1 MKLRYSLLFF
11 ISYIAYSQNPYITV
25 DASAYSHEEL
35 VTEILIG
42 STCATVGNIESTTG
56 TDFGNLNGIGY
67 FENENP
73 KFPIETGII
82 LMTGDISEA
91 PGPAGSPQSDGGWP
105 GDQQLF
111 NYIQSLGFDPGITG
125 YRDATILE
133 FDFTPV
139 TDSVSFNFVFA
150 SNEYGEFQCDYS
162 DAFAFFLENQ
172 VTGNIS
178 NLALVPNVPGEV
190 PISVTTIRDG
200 TYNLNCGSVNPEFF
214 ETFYGAGGLPMADS
228 PINFFGHTVLM
239 QAWSNVTP
247 GITYRMKL
255 VIADRND
262 PLYNSAV
269 FIEGGSFFL
278 GDVDLG
284 EDLSI
289 SNGAALCY
297 GESYVIDSQFSS
309 LPQNTTISWQYEN
322 PPGSNTFVPFVPA
335 EETPTLEVTETG
347 SYRLV
352 VNYAGFC
359 ESEDTLFVEFDTPF
373 SANTN
378 PAPLVYCDLDNDG
391 FGLFDLSEADTDIT
405 FGDTNLSVT
414 YYATEQNAINAVNPL
429 PNFFTNTTANQQE
442 VWARVNR
449 VYSSCFDVVPLT
461 LEVINW
467 LTVAVELDETYRLCV
482 NASGIG
488 IPEEFGLIS
497 PPVIETGLN
506 TGAYNFTWEIN
517 GVVQPS
523 ETQSSIAA
531 TQEGI
536 YAVTIS
542 DPVSGCEAVF
552 STEIIVSSPPFTYD
566 AEVSTSTSNGNVIT
580 ISVEGFGD
588 YQYSVDGGSYQN
600 SPVFENVNPGNHI
613 ISIIDSN
620 GCGSVEFEVSIVNY
634 PLFFTPNNDGYND
647 TWHIGGLEGK
657 TAVEIYIFDRYGKII
672 KRLQADGE
680 GWDGT
685 YKGRPLPSNDYW
697 FHLKYE
703 ENAEPRELRG
713 HFTMKR

>member
-1 MKLRYSLLFF
+1 MKLLYPLLFF
-11 ISYIAYSQNPYITV
+11 FSFVAHSQNPYITV
-25 DASAYSHEEL
+25 DVTTYTHEAL

-73 KFPIETGII
+73 DFPIETGII
-82 LMTGDISEA
+82 LMTGDVSEA
-91 PGPAGSPQSDGGWP
+91 PGPAGGAQADGGWP
-105 GDQQLF
+105 GDAQLF

-125 YRDATILE
+125 YRDATIME

-172 VTGNIS
+172 ATGTIS
-178 NLALVPNVPGEV
+178 NLALVPNAPGEV

-200 TYNLNCGSVNPEFF
+200 AHNLSCGSVNSEFF
-214 ETFYGAGGLPMADS
+214 STFYGASGLPMADS

-239 QAWSNVTP
+239 QAWSNVVP
-247 GITYRMKL
+247 GTTYRMKL

-284 EDLSI
+284 ADLSI
-289 SNGAALCY
+289 SNGTARCE
-297 GESYVIDSQFSS
+297 GESYTINSQ
-309 LPQNTTISWQYEN
+309 LTTPPEDTTISWQYEN
-322 PPGSNTFVPFVPA
+322 PPGSGTFVPFVPA
-335 EETPTLEVTETG
+335 EETPTLVVTETG
-347 SYRLV
+347 TYRLV

-359 ESEDTLFVEFDTPF
+359 ESEDTLFIEFDTPF
-373 SANTN
+373 TANPN
-378 PAPLVYCDLDNDG
+378 PEPLVYCDLDNDG
-391 FGLFDLSEADTDIT
+391 FGLFDLSAADADIT
-405 FGDTNLSVT
+405 FGDPNLSVT
-414 YYATEQNAINAVNPL
+414 YYATQQNATNAVNPL
-429 PNFFTNTTANQQE
+429 PNLYTNTTPNQQE

-482 NASGIG
+482 DASGNG
-488 IPEEFGLIS
+488 ITEEFGLLS
-497 PPVIETGLN
+497 PPLIETGLSN
-506 TGAYNFTWEIN
+506 TQYNFIWEIN
-517 GVVQPS
+517 GIVQPG

-531 TQEGI
+531 TQEGEYTVI
-536 YAVTIS
+536 IS
-542 DPVSGCEAVF
+542 DPVSGCEAAF
-552 STEIIVSSPPFTYD
+552 STNVMVSSPPFEYD
-566 AEVSTSTSNGNVIT
+566 AEVSTSTPNGNVIT
-580 ISVEGFGD
+580 VIVEGLGTYEF
-588 YQYSVDGGSYQN
+588 SLNGGSFQE

-613 ISIIDSN
+613 ITITDTN
-620 GCGSVEFEVSIVNY
+620 GCGSVDLEVSIVNY

-647 TWHIGGLEGK
+647 TWHIGGLDGK
-657 TAVEIYIFDRYGKII
+657 TAVEIYIFDRFGKIL
-672 KRLQADGE
+672 KRLYADGE

-685 YKGRPLPSNDYW
+685 YKGRPLPSSDYW
-697 FHLKYE
+697 FHLIYE
-703 ENAEPRELRG
+703 ENNERKELRG

>member
-1 MKLRYSLLFF
+1 MKLLYPLLFF
-11 ISYIAYSQNPYITV
+11 TSFVVHSQNPYITV
-25 DASAYSHEEL
+25 DALTYTHEEL

-73 KFPIETGII
+73 NFPIESGII

-91 PGPAGSPQSDGGWP
+91 PGPAGSPQADGGWP

-125 YRDATILE
+125 YRDATIME

-172 VTGNIS
+172 ATGTIT
-178 NLALVPNVPGEV
+178 NLALVPNTPGEV

-200 TYNLNCGSVNPEFF
+200 AHNLECGSVNPEFF
-214 ETFYGAGGLPMADS
+214 ETFYGASGLPLADS

-247 GITYRMKL
+247 GTAYRMKL

-289 SNGAALCY
+289 SNGTARCE
-297 GESYVIDSQFSS
+297 GESYTLNSQ
-309 LPQNTTISWQYEN
+309 LATPPEDTTISWQYEN
-322 PPGSNTFVPFVPA
+322 PPGSGVFVPFVPA
-335 EETPTLEVTETG
+335 EEAPTLVVTETG
-347 SYRLV
+347 TYRLV

-373 SANTN
+373 SANPN

-391 FGLFDLSEADTDIT
+391 FGLFDLSEADADIT
-405 FGDTNLSVT
+405 FGDPNLSVT
-414 YYATEQNAINAVNPL
+414 YYANEQNAINAVNPL
-429 PNFFTNTTANQQE
+429 PNFYTNTTANQQE
-442 VWARVNR
+442 VWVRVNR

-482 NASGIG
+482 DASGNA
-488 IPEEFGLIS
+488 IPEAFGLIS

-506 TGAYNFTWEIN
+506 SGAYNFTWEIN
-517 GVVQPS
+517 GVVQPG

-531 TQEGI
+531 TQEGV
-536 YAVTIS
+536 YTVTIT
-542 DPVSGCEAVF
+542 DPVSGCEATF
-552 STEIIVSSPPFTYD
+552 STEVIVSSPPFTYD
-566 AEVSTSTSNGNVIT
+566 AEVSTSTPNGNVIT
-580 ISVEGFGD
+580 VFVEGFGD
-588 YQYSVDGGSYQN
+588 YQFSLDGGSFQN
-600 SPVFENVNPGNHI
+600 SSVFENVSPGNHI
-613 ISIIDSN
+613 ITITDSN
-620 GCGSVEFEVSIVNY
+620 GCGSVDFEVSIVNY

-647 TWHIGGLEGK
+647 TWHIGGLDGK
-657 TAVEIYIFDRYGKII
+657 TAVEIYIFDRFGKIL
-672 KRLQADGE
+672 KRLYADGE

-685 YKGRPLPSNDYW
+685 YKGNPLPSSDYW
-697 FHLKYE
+697 FHLIYE
-703 ENAEPRELRG
+703 ENNERKELRG